1 MVSDQNIEFKSDQNI
16 IIGAEQDVSIV
27 GLSGVDLNC
36 NDIASV
42 KIEENV
48 EVIGQEVKAN

>member
-1 MVSDQNIEFKSDQNI
+1 M
-16 IIGAEQDVSIV
+16 SIV

-36 NDIASV
+36 KDIAAV
-42 KIEENV
+42 KINDNV